1 VYNFDSM
8 PELPEVET
16 IVQQLNSKV
25 KGKLVNNIS
34 INNSIVDSKL
44 KEIVPFKIKNV
55 FRRGKSIVFEL
66 GNEKFILTHL
76 RMTGYFCYNQ
86 EKNFQVAK
94 FTFSDNS
101 FLTHNSIRKFGGMK
115 LVSKETLDKEFS
127 KLGVE
132 PLSKEFDLNYF
143 KTIIDKKKN
152 SNIKTTLLDQS
163 LIAGIG
169 NIYAQEMLYHSAINP
184 HRKSGSLNG
193 IEIKKLSLEIVRVLS
208 LAIKHKG
215 STVDNYTNM
224 EGAGNFQNIISVY
237 NQSFCPLEHQIKKV
251 SIGGR
256 GTSYCPVCQK

>member
-1 VYNFDSM
+1 MYNFYSM

-25 KGKLVNNIS
+25 KGKLVSDIFIS
-34 INNSIVDSKL
+34 DSIVDSNI
-44 KEIVPFKIKNV
+44 KEIVPFKIQNI
-55 FRRGKSIVFEL
+55 FRRGKSIVFEVS
-66 GNEKFILTHL
+66 NENFILTHL
-76 RMTGYFCYNQ
+76 RMTGHFCYNQ

-101 FLTHNSIRKFGGMK
+101 FLTHNSIRKFGGMR
-115 LVSKETLDKEFS
+115 LVDKETLDKDLS

-143 KTIIDKKKN
+143 KMIIDKKKK

-169 NIYAQEMLYHSAINP
+169 NIYAQEMLYHTGVDP
-184 HRKSGSLNG
+184 HRKSGSLSG
-193 IEIKKLSLEIVRVLS
+193 MEIKNLYLEIVRILS

-224 EGAGNFQNIISVY
+224 EGAGNFQKIISVY
-237 NQSFCPLEHQIKKV
+237 NKSFCPLGHQIKKV